1 MLEAEGVGGRNPSIF
16 LPSSQQID
24 SWDWPLLGRGLANE
38 CRVVQARPGT
48 SWLGLA
54 PVSREDKRW

>member
-54 PVSREDKRW
+54 PVS